1 MKKVCK
7 SFLLLTVMIFS
18 ISTFAYV
25 CFTDTADADGSLSF
39 EYSADD
45 INSGMENMAQY
56 FAGMS
61 DAELEYYIDNHVGMN
76 KKAFESFKAVKDKG
90 IGTYIS
96 SEECKI
102 KEYDDY
108 IMADMVINFADE
120 DVKMT
125 AKFQY
130 ISEDVIPVDIEFSI
144 ISNDEDV
151 SLGSKMSTAGL
162 NTLMGIGTVVI
173 VLIFLSLI
181 ISLFAIV
188 PAIQSKKAGKKKE
201 EKIIEKTIE
210 EDVEE
215 ELVDDLELVAVITA
229 AIAASEN
236 GQADGFVVRSIKRR
250 PQNRWKNA

>member
-7 SFLLLTVMIFS
+7 SFLLLAVMIFS
-18 ISTFAYV
+18 ISTFAFV
-25 CFTDTADADGSLSF
+25 CFTDTAVAEKSLSF
-39 EYSADD
+39 EYEYDD
-45 INSGMENMAQY
+45 INSGMESMVQY
-56 FAGMS
+56 FSGMS
-61 DAELEYYIDNHVGMN
+61 DAELEYYINNYVGMN
-76 KKAFESFKAVKDKG
+76 KKAFESFKAVKDEG

-96 SEECKI
+96 AEKCKI
-102 KEYDDY
+102 EEYDDY
-108 IMADMVINFADE
+108 ILADSVIHFKDE

-130 ISEDVIPVDIEFSI
+130 ISNDVIPVDIEFSI
-144 ISNDEDV
+144 FSDDKDTSI
-151 SLGSKMSTAGL
+151 GSKMSTAGL
-162 NTLMGIGTVVI
+162 NTLMGMGTVVV

-188 PAIQSKKAGKKKE
+188 PAIQNKKAGKKKE
-201 EKIIEKTIE
+201 EKVTEKIVE
-210 EDVEE
+210 EVVEE

-236 GQADGFVVRSIKRR
+236 GQTDGFVVRSIKRR